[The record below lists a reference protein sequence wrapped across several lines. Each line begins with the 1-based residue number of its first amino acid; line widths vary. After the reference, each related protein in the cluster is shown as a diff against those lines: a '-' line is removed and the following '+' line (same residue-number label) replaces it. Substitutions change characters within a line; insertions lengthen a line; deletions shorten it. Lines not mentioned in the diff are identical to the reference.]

1 MKREWFFIIVV
12 TICVVILSL
21 HETWLFSRYT
31 PQGAVY
37 PLVHGYIPDYYYY
50 LSLMEQGSEGK
61 LLLTTRYTSEH
72 FQPVVMQSL
81 YAAIGFIAG
90 IFHIPFPLMYL
101 GARIFFGSL
110 LLLSGYYLATVLCKN
125 QHERVLAFLLMIA
138 GVPLWFI
145 SDGVIGTYGNF
156 WRGLDPLGRAS
167 ALPHHLAA
175 NVLLIFTV
183 VAASKAL
190 KSHRIRWIALTSL
203 FGFLTGWTNP
213 ASLFAFL
220 WAIGWVGLVRIKKA
234 KTYWPALIA
243 ITAVSV
249 IPLVYFSL
257 YQTMVYPLTEFKR
270 IESLWQHPL
279 DSMTYLKIMS
289 ISGFFALV
297 AIPSVLKKNSVLW
310 DLIVGWF
317 LWPIIALGIVQY
329 FVPMTNAR
337 YIQAAYY
344 IPTSLLAAVGI
355 MNVYRWLNTLPAA
368 NSKLIA
374 VCMVSIFA
382 IASLPSFYA
391 NIKLDE
397 QNVAI
402 DSHRPAIYASKEL
415 MEGIIWL
422 NTFGGPD
429 ELVIAPDWISL
440 ITPAFS
446 NKRVLLG
453 HPTLTYLSDQK
464 QHDMDVLY
472 AFKDEIEVAR
482 VIQTHRVSLI
492 WTDET
497 LRVPN
502 EFAGYRFTPVYTNSL
517 VTYYQVTPTGIA
529 VQ

>member
-1 MKREWFFIIVV
+1 MKREWFFVIVV
-12 TICVVILSL
+12 TVCVVILSL
-21 HETWLFSRYT
+21 HETWLFSRYI

-61 LLLTTRYTSEH
+61 FLLTTRFTSEH
-72 FQPVVMQSL
+72 FQPVVLQTF
-81 YAAIGFIAG
+81 YAMIGFIAG
-90 IFHIPFPLMYL
+90 IFNIRLPLMYL

-110 LLLSGYYLATVLCKN
+110 LLLSGYYLATVLWKR
-125 QHERVLAFLLMIA
+125 QHERLLAFLLMIG

-145 SDGVIGTYGNF
+145 SDGVIGTTGNF

-167 ALPHHLAA
+167 FLPHHLAA
-175 NVLLIFTV
+175 NVLLICTI
-183 VAASKAL
+183 VAAVEAL
-190 KSHRIRWIALTSL
+190 KSHRIRWVVLASL
-203 FGFLTGWTNP
+203 LGFLTGWINP
-213 ASLFAFL
+213 ATIFALL

-234 KTYWPALIA
+234 TIYWPALIT
-243 ITAVSV
+243 IGIVSA
-249 IPLVYFSL
+249 IPLVYFWL
-257 YQTMVYPLTEFKR
+257 NQNTVFPLTEFTR

-279 DSMTYLKIMS
+279 DTMSYLKIMS
-289 ISGFFALV
+289 ISGLFAIV
-297 AIPSVLKKNSVLW
+297 AIAWVLKKNSVVW

-329 FVPMTNAR
+329 VVPMTNAR

-355 MNVYRWLNTLPAA
+355 MHVYRRLNT
-368 NSKLIA
+368 KLVAGCI
-374 VCMVSIFA
+374 VILFA
-382 IASLPSFYA
+382 IATLPSFYA
-391 NIKLDE
+391 NIRFNE

-402 DSHRPAIYASKEL
+402 ESHRPAIYASKEL
-415 MEGIIWL
+415 MEGITWL
-422 NTFGGPD
+422 NTFGRPD

-453 HPTLTYLSDQK
+453 HPTLTFQRDQK
-464 QHDMDVLY
+464 QHDMDLLY
-472 AFKDEIEVAR
+472 AFKDETEVAR
-482 VIQTHRVSLI
+482 VIRTHRVSLI

-497 LRVPN
+497 LPVPD
-502 EFAGYRFTPVYTNSL
+502 EFAGYRFTPVYKNSL
-517 VTYYQVTPTGIA
+517 VTYYHVTPTGIT

>member
-1 MKREWFFIIVV
+1 MKREWFFVVVV
-12 TICVVILSL
+12 TVCVVLLSL
-21 HETWLFSRYT
+21 HETWLFSRHV

-61 LLLTTRYTSEH
+61 FLLTTRFTSEH

-90 IFHIPFPLMYL
+90 IFHIRFPLMYL

-110 LLLSGYYLATVLCKN
+110 LLLSGYYLSTVLCKSK
-125 QHERVLAFLLMIA
+125 HERLLAFVLMIG

-145 SDGVIGTYGNF
+145 SNGVIGTYGNF
-156 WRGLDPLGRAS
+156 WRGLDPLGRVS
-167 ALPHHLAA
+167 TIPHHLAA
-175 NVLLIFTV
+175 NVLLIFAI
-183 VAASKAL
+183 VAASEAL

-213 ASLFAFL
+213 ASLLAFL
-220 WAIGWVGLVRIKKA
+220 WAIECVGLLRIKKA
-234 KTYWPALIA
+234 KTYWPALFTIG
-243 ITAVSV
+243 AVSV
-249 IPLVYFSL
+249 IPLVYFWL
-257 YQTMVYPLTEFKR
+257 NQNTVFPMTEFTR
-270 IESLWQHPL
+270 IESLWQYPL
-279 DSMTYLKIMS
+279 DIISYLKIMS
-289 ISGFFALV
+289 ISGFFAIV
-297 AIPSVLKKNSVLW
+297 AIPWVLKKNSVLW

-317 LWPIIALGIVQY
+317 LWPIIALGIFQY

-344 IPTSLLAAVGI
+344 IPTSLLASVGI
-355 MNVYRWLNTLPAA
+355 MNVYRR
-368 NSKLIA
+368 SKLIA

-391 NIKLDE
+391 NIKFNEL
-397 QNVAI
+397 NVAL
-402 DSHRPAIYASKEL
+402 DSSQRLALYPSKEL
-415 MEGIIWL
+415 MEGITWL

-429 ELVIAPDWISL
+429 ELVIAPEWISL

-453 HPTLTYLSDQK
+453 HPTLTYLRDQK
-464 QHDMDVLY
+464 QHDMDMLY
-472 AFKDEIEVAR
+472 AFKDEAEVAR
-482 VIQTHRVSLI
+482 IIQTHRVSLI

-497 LRVPN
+497 LPVPD
-502 EFAGYRFTPVYTNSL
+502 EFAGYRFTPVYMNSL
-517 VTYYQVTPTGIA
+517 VTYYHVTPITGIA